1 MHKLLYQKEEEK
13 NIILD
18 INEDNDTTNEEFDPT
33 TFFTNK
39 ELMYYRMVNTYFQ
52 DKCPI
57 KDIEKMVN
65 IINSKSE
72 MSLRVL
78 DWFVT
83 RYSKKKI
90 DINNNNNESFDVRIS
105 YKAHLKSYKKR
116 YFDPFRRRKKFY
128 FVYNKNN
135 KNIKLYT
142 TLGQLN
148 FFKWAISNNIIDYVE
163 KNIND
168 IIKAMNQSNKDD
180 KKKKELKNKMKLKKK
195 ENIQVKATKLIE
207 NDELQLIV
215 NFN

>member
-1 MHKLLYQKEEEK
+1 MHKLLYQKEEEEK
-13 NIILD
+13 NNILD

-39 ELMYYRMVNTYFQ
+39 ELMYYRMINTYFQ

-90 DINNNNNESFDVRIS
+90 DINNNNESFDVRIS

-180 KKKKELKNKMKLKKK
+180 KKKKELKNKMKIKKK

>member
-180 KKKKELKNKMKLKKK
+180 KKKKELKNKMKIKKK